1 MSWFENEGKHPSHT
15 VLTQTR
21 YIRNIHGIPFWD
33 KCDPKTRE
41 SIFSKADSIL
51 TQNGFRK
58 EPADAIDPI
67 YLGALAE
74 KGFIDNDFLD
84 SPNPRAL
91 YFNEPCSL
99 AVSLG
104 GKEHVTIRS
113 LISGKASADSR
124 NIASGAEEL
133 LDGNFEFAYSEN
145 LGYLAS
151 RPSACGSGAEF
162 SAILYLPSLRLD
174 GTVELWRK
182 ECRLSGAELSPMT
195 ASHENPGDLYVLSY
209 SPSHRSDEGEAVMR
223 FDALQDKLIKEERT
237 SEGIIFAKRSK
248 LIIDAAWRA
257 FGILLYAKKLSFG
270 ESLALSSDMRLAL
283 AVAKDQA
290 DLPPVGIVQLNTI
303 LGEGAD
309 CSVIAS
315 SGGQCAS
322 LEECEELRAGFV
334 SKLFS

>member
-1 MSWFENEGKHPSHT
+1 MSWFENEGKHPIHT

-33 KCDPKTRE
+33 KCDLKTRE

-58 EPADAIDPI
+58 ETAVESDPI
-67 YLGALAE
+67 FWGSLAE

-113 LISGKASADSR
+113 LISGKASAESR

-133 LDGNFEFAYSEN
+133 LDGNFEFSYSEN
-145 LGYLAS
+145 LGYIAS
-151 RPSACGSGAEF
+151 RPSICGSGAEF
-162 SAILYLPSLRLD
+162 SAILYLPSLKLD
-174 GTVELWRK
+174 DKTELRRR
-182 ECRLSGAELSPMT
+182 ECRLAGAELSPLT
-195 ASHENPGDLYVLSY
+195 SSSDNHGDLYILSY

-223 FDALQDKLIKEERT
+223 FDALQNKIIEEERI

-257 FGILLYAKKLSFG
+257 YGILLYAKKLSFS
-270 ESLALSSDMRLAL
+270 ESLALSSDLRLAL
-283 AVAKDQA
+283 AVASDEST
-290 DLPPVGIVQLNTI
+290 LPPVSTVQLNTI

-315 SGGQCAS
+315 SGGVCAS
-322 LEECEELRAGFV
+322 REECDELRAGFI
-334 SKLFS
+334 SKLLS